1 MKDFSFLDVIINLP
15 LDSLYTYKTNLKT
28 KIGSIVKVPFGNN
41 NEITDAVVISAPYT
55 AKRNYYIKKIVSVK
69 SYEGLFSF
77 SQIQLLLWA
86 SEYYLVSLPK
96 ILNSLFSK
104 KIFNFK
110 NLEEKNKKINS
121 QLVKK
126 TNNIN
131 LIIGYNKDLKK
142 HINDNVE
149 INKKTS
155 AQHLILSPN
164 SYQCQGVYN
173 ELSKKIKE
181 ITYIYDS
188 KTSPIDKLE
197 IWRRV
202 INNKNIVIIGIKSAV
217 FLPFTKLNKIIV
229 INEHDFLYKETDR
242 VIRYNARDCAIML
255 SKINKC
261 EIDLISDS
269 PSIESMYNCQKGK
282 FIFHDKM
289 KKLSLKTDLSK
300 ISIVNKTNKKLK
312 GLLTEDVIN
321 QIKES
326 LTKNEKIIIYTPY
339 SKDIEP
345 IESFINSFFNKIKL
359 ISSAKS
365 SSMSR
370 NQLIKFYLDINKNNI
385 IIGNHSVIDSIETF
399 NYNLLVLINPDK
411 IFSNTNY
418 KSNEIYFQILFKL
431 FKKVKNEKNKKLLIQ
446 LSNSDYGN
454 LNDNIRL
461 NYNNIIKKEMVE
473 RKVFDYPPYKRLICL
488 ELNGKNISE
497 LELKG
502 KKLNEE
508 VTRKFKFCNVSDIG
522 LVKNKK
528 KIIYKIF
535 LKLDRIKNLKRNKK
549 TIYDEVRKIK
559 SRKSF
564 HKYLLTIDIDP

>member
-1 MKDFSFLDVIINLP
+1 
-15 LDSLYTYKTNLKT
+15 
-28 KIGSIVKVPFGNN
+28 
-41 NEITDAVVISAPYT
+41 
-55 AKRNYYIKKIVSVK
+55 
-69 SYEGLFSF
+69 
-77 SQIQLLLWA
+77 
-86 SEYYLVSLPK
+86 
-96 ILNSLFSK
+96 
-104 KIFNFK
+104 
-110 NLEEKNKKINS
+110 
-121 QLVKK
+121 
-126 TNNIN
+126 
-131 LIIGYNKDLKK
+131 
-142 HINDNVE
+142 
-149 INKKTS
+149 
-155 AQHLILSPN
+155 
-164 SYQCQGVYN
+164 
-173 ELSKKIKE
+173 
-181 ITYIYDS
+181 
-188 KTSPIDKLE
+188 
-197 IWRRV
+197 
-202 INNKNIVIIGIKSAV
+202 
-217 FLPFTKLNKIIV
+217 
-229 INEHDFLYKETDR
+229 
-242 VIRYNARDCAIML
+242 ML

-312 GLLTEDVIN
+312 GLLTEEVIN

-359 ISSAKS
+359 ISSVNS

-473 RKVFDYPPYKRLICL
+473 RKIFDYPPYKRLICL

>member
-28 KIGSIVKVPFGNN
+28 KIGSVVKVPFGNN
-41 NEITDAVVISAPYT
+41 NEIIDAVVISTPYIT
-55 AKRNYYIKKIVSVK
+55 KKNYFIKKIVSVK
-69 SYEGLFSF
+69 SYEGLFSIN
-77 SQIQLLLWA
+77 QIQLLLWA

-104 KIFNFK
+104 KIFNLK
-110 NLEEKNKKINS
+110 NLEKKNKIINS
-121 QLVKK
+121 KIVNN

-131 LIIGYNKDLKK
+131 LLIRYNKDLNK
-142 HINDNVE
+142 HITDNVE
-149 INKKTS
+149 VNKDS
-155 AQHLILSPN
+155 IAQHLILTPN
-164 SYQCQGVYN
+164 SYQCQEVYN
-173 ELSKKIKE
+173 KLSKKIKK

-188 KTSPIDKLE
+188 KTTPKDKLE

-217 FLPFTKLNKIIV
+217 FLPFSKLKKIIV

-269 PSIESMYNCQKGK
+269 PSIESMYNCKKGK
-282 FIFHDKM
+282 FILHDKM
-289 KKLSLKTDLSK
+289 KKLNLKSELSK
-300 ISIVNKTNKKLK
+300 ISIVNKTNKKIK
-312 GLLTEDVIN
+312 GLLTEEVIN
-321 QIKES
+321 QIKKS
-326 LTKNEKIIIYTPY
+326 LTKDEKIIIYTPY

-345 IESFINSFFNKIKL
+345 IESFVNSYFKNIRL
-359 ISSAKS
+359 ISSANS

-385 IIGNHSVIDSIETF
+385 IIGNHSVIDSLETF
-399 NYNLLVLINPDK
+399 NYNLLILINPDK

-446 LSNSDYGN
+446 LSNSDYGS

-461 NYNNIIKKEMVE
+461 NYDEIIKKEMVE
-473 RKVFDYPPYKRLICL
+473 RKVFDYPPFKRLICL

-497 LELKG
+497 LESKG

-508 VTRKFKFCNVSDIG
+508 VTKKFKFCVVSDIG
-522 LVKNKK
+522 LVKNKR

-549 TIYDEVRKIK
+549 TIYEEVRKIK

>member
-28 KIGSIVKVPFGNN
+28 KIGSVVKVPFGNN
-41 NEITDAVVISAPYT
+41 NEIIDAVVISNPYIT
-55 AKRNYYIKKIVSVK
+55 KKNYFIKKIVSVK
-69 SYEGLFSF
+69 SYEGLFSLN
-77 SQIQLLLWA
+77 QIQLLLWA

-104 KIFNFK
+104 KIFNLK
-110 NLEEKNKKINS
+110 NLEKKNKIINS
-121 QLVKK
+121 KIVNN

-131 LIIGYNKDLKK
+131 LLIRYNKDLNK
-142 HINDNVE
+142 HITDNVE
-149 INKKTS
+149 VNKDS
-155 AQHLILSPN
+155 IAQHLILTPN
-164 SYQCQGVYN
+164 SYQCQEVYN
-173 ELSKKIKE
+173 KLSKKIKK

-188 KTSPIDKLE
+188 KTTPKDKLE

-217 FLPFTKLNKIIV
+217 FLPFSKLKKIIV

-269 PSIESMYNCQKGK
+269 PSIESMYNCKKGK
-282 FIFHDKM
+282 FILHDKM
-289 KKLSLKTDLSK
+289 KKLNLKSELSK
-300 ISIVNKTNKKLK
+300 ISIVNKTNKKVK
-312 GLLTEDVIN
+312 GLLTEEVIN

-326 LTKNEKIIIYTPY
+326 LTKDEKIIIYTPY

-345 IESFINSFFNKIKL
+345 INSFVNSYFKNIRL
-359 ISSAKS
+359 ISSANS

-385 IIGNHSVIDSIETF
+385 IIGNHSVIDSLETF
-399 NYNLLVLINPDK
+399 NYNLLILINPDK

-446 LSNSDYGN
+446 LSNSDYGS

-461 NYNNIIKKEMVE
+461 NYDEIIKKEMVE
-473 RKVFDYPPYKRLICL
+473 RKVFDYPPFKRLICL

-497 LELKG
+497 LESKG

-508 VTRKFKFCNVSDIG
+508 VTKKFKFCVVSDIG
-522 LVKNKK
+522 LVKNKR

-549 TIYDEVRKIK
+549 TIYEEVRKIK

>member
-28 KIGSIVKVPFGNN
+28 KIGSVVKVPFGNN
-41 NEITDAVVISAPYT
+41 NEIIDAVVISNPYIT
-55 AKRNYYIKKIVSVK
+55 KKNYFIKKIVSVK
-69 SYEGLFSF
+69 SYEGLFSLN
-77 SQIQLLLWA
+77 QIQLLLWA

-104 KIFNFK
+104 KIFNLK
-110 NLEEKNKKINS
+110 NLEKKNKIINS
-121 QLVKK
+121 KIVNN

-131 LIIGYNKDLKK
+131 LHIRYNKDLNK
-142 HINDNVE
+142 HITDNVE
-149 INKKTS
+149 VNKDS
-155 AQHLILSPN
+155 IAQHLILTPN
-164 SYQCQGVYN
+164 SYQCQEVYN
-173 ELSKKIKE
+173 KLSKKIKE

-188 KTSPIDKLE
+188 KTTPKDKLE

-217 FLPFTKLNKIIV
+217 FLPFSKLKKIIV

-269 PSIESMYNCQKGK
+269 PSIESMYNCKKGK
-282 FIFHDKM
+282 FILHDKM
-289 KKLSLKTDLSK
+289 KKLNLKSELSK
-300 ISIVNKTNKKLK
+300 ISIVNKTNKKIK
-312 GLLTEDVIN
+312 GLLTEEVIN
-321 QIKES
+321 QIKKS
-326 LTKNEKIIIYTPY
+326 LTKDEKIIIYTPY

-345 IESFINSFFNKIKL
+345 IESFVNSYFKNIRL
-359 ISSAKS
+359 ISSANS

-385 IIGNHSVIDSIETF
+385 IIGNHSVIDSLETF
-399 NYNLLVLINPDK
+399 NYNLLILINPDK

-446 LSNSDYGN
+446 LSNSDYGS

-461 NYNNIIKKEMVE
+461 NYDEIIKKEMVE
-473 RKVFDYPPYKRLICL
+473 RKVFDYPPFKRLICL

-497 LELKG
+497 LESKG

-508 VTRKFKFCNVSDIG
+508 VTKKFKFCVVSDIG
-522 LVKNKK
+522 LVKNKR

-549 TIYDEVRKIK
+549 TIYEEVRKIK

>member
-28 KIGSIVKVPFGNN
+28 KIGSVVKVPFGNN
-41 NEITDAVVISAPYT
+41 NEIIDAVVISNPYIT
-55 AKRNYYIKKIVSVK
+55 KKNYFIKKIVSVK
-69 SYEGLFSF
+69 SYEGLFSLN
-77 SQIQLLLWA
+77 QIQLLLWA

-104 KIFNFK
+104 KIFNLK
-110 NLEEKNKKINS
+110 NLEKKNKIINS
-121 QLVKK
+121 KIVNN

-131 LIIGYNKDLKK
+131 LLIRYNKDLNK
-142 HINDNVE
+142 HITDNVE
-149 INKKTS
+149 VNKDS
-155 AQHLILSPN
+155 IAQHLILSPN
-164 SYQCQGVYN
+164 SYQCQEVFN
-173 ELSKKIKE
+173 KLSKKIKE

-188 KTSPIDKLE
+188 KTTPKDKLE

-217 FLPFTKLNKIIV
+217 FLPFSKLKKIIV

-269 PSIESMYNCQKGK
+269 PSIESMYNCKKGK
-282 FIFHDKM
+282 FILHDKM
-289 KKLSLKTDLSK
+289 KKLNLKTELSK
-300 ISIVNKTNKKLK
+300 ISIVNKTNKKVK
-312 GLLTEDVIN
+312 GLLTEEVIN

-326 LTKNEKIIIYTPY
+326 LTKDEKIIIYTPY

-345 IESFINSFFNKIKL
+345 IESFVNSYFKNIRL
-359 ISSAKS
+359 ISSANS

-385 IIGNHSVIDSIETF
+385 IIGNHSVIDSLETF
-399 NYNLLVLINPDK
+399 NYNLLILINPDK

-446 LSNSDYGN
+446 LSNSDYGS

-461 NYNNIIKKEMVE
+461 NYDEIIKKEMVE
-473 RKVFDYPPYKRLICL
+473 RKVFDYPPFKRLICL

-497 LELKG
+497 LESKG

-508 VTRKFKFCNVSDIG
+508 VTKKFKFCVVSDIG
-522 LVKNKK
+522 LVKNKR

-549 TIYDEVRKIK
+549 TIYEEVRKIK

>member
-28 KIGSIVKVPFGNN
+28 KIGSVVKVPFGNN
-41 NEITDAVVISAPYT
+41 NEIIDAVVISTPYIT
-55 AKRNYYIKKIVSVK
+55 KKNYFIKKIVSVK
-69 SYEGLFSF
+69 SYEGLFSLN
-77 SQIQLLLWA
+77 QIQLLLWA

-104 KIFNFK
+104 KIFNLK
-110 NLEEKNKKINS
+110 NLEKKNKIINS
-121 QLVKK
+121 KILNNS
-126 TNNIN
+126 NNIN
-131 LIIGYNKDLKK
+131 LHIRYNKDLNK
-142 HINDNVE
+142 HITDNVE
-149 INKKTS
+149 VNKDS
-155 AQHLILSPN
+155 IAQHLILTPN
-164 SYQCQGVYN
+164 SYQCQEVYN
-173 ELSKKIKE
+173 KLSKKIKK

-188 KTSPIDKLE
+188 KTTPKDKLE

-217 FLPFTKLNKIIV
+217 FLPFSKLKKIIV

-269 PSIESMYNCQKGK
+269 PSIESMYNCKKGK
-282 FIFHDKM
+282 FILHDKM
-289 KKLSLKTDLSK
+289 KKLNLKTELSK
-300 ISIVNKTNKKLK
+300 ISIVNKTNKKVK
-312 GLLTEDVIN
+312 GLLTEEVIN

-326 LTKNEKIIIYTPY
+326 LTKDEKIIIYTPY

-345 IESFINSFFNKIKL
+345 INSFVNSYFKNIRL
-359 ISSAKS
+359 ISSANS

-385 IIGNHSVIDSIETF
+385 IIGNHSVIDSLETF
-399 NYNLLVLINPDK
+399 NYNLLILINPDK

-446 LSNSDYGN
+446 LSNSDYGS

-461 NYNNIIKKEMVE
+461 NYDEIIKKEMVE

-497 LELKG
+497 LESKG

-508 VTRKFKFCNVSDIG
+508 VTKKFKFCIVSDIG
-522 LVKNKK
+522 LVKNKR

-549 TIYDEVRKIK
+549 TIYEEVRKIK

>member
-28 KIGSIVKVPFGNN
+28 KIGSVVKVPFGNN
-41 NEITDAVVISAPYT
+41 NEIIDAVVISNPYIT
-55 AKRNYYIKKIVSVK
+55 KKNYFIKKIVSVK
-69 SYEGLFSF
+69 SYEGLFSIN
-77 SQIQLLLWA
+77 QIQLLLWA

-104 KIFNFK
+104 KIFNLK
-110 NLEEKNKKINS
+110 NLEKKNKIINS
-121 QLVKK
+121 KIVNN

-131 LIIGYNKDLKK
+131 LLIRYNKDLNK
-142 HINDNVE
+142 HITDNVE
-149 INKKTS
+149 VNKDS
-155 AQHLILSPN
+155 IAQHLILTPN
-164 SYQCQGVYN
+164 SYQCQEVYN
-173 ELSKKIKE
+173 KLSKKIKK

-188 KTSPIDKLE
+188 KTTPKDKLE

-217 FLPFTKLNKIIV
+217 FLPFSKLKKIIV

-269 PSIESMYNCQKGK
+269 PSIESMYNCKKGK
-282 FIFHDKM
+282 FILHDKM
-289 KKLSLKTDLSK
+289 KKLNLKSELSK
-300 ISIVNKTNKKLK
+300 ISIVNKTNKKVK
-312 GLLTEDVIN
+312 GLLTEEVIN

-326 LTKNEKIIIYTPY
+326 LTKDEKIIIYTPY

-345 IESFINSFFNKIKL
+345 INSFVNSYFKNIRL
-359 ISSAKS
+359 ISSANS

-385 IIGNHSVIDSIETF
+385 IIGNHSVIDSLETF
-399 NYNLLVLINPDK
+399 NYNLLILINPDK

-446 LSNSDYGN
+446 LSNSDYGS

-461 NYNNIIKKEMVE
+461 NYDEIIKKEMVE
-473 RKVFDYPPYKRLICL
+473 RKVFDYPPFKRLICL

-497 LELKG
+497 LESKG

-508 VTRKFKFCNVSDIG
+508 VTKKFKFCVVSDIG
-522 LVKNKK
+522 LVKNKR

-549 TIYDEVRKIK
+549 TIYEEVRKIK

>member
-1 MKDFSFLDVIINLP
+1 MKDFFFIDVIINLP

-28 KIGSIVKVPFGNN
+28 KIGTIVKVPFGNN
-41 NEITDAVVISAPYT
+41 NEIIDAVVISTPYNG
-55 AKRNYYIKKIVSVK
+55 KKNYYIKKIVSIK
-69 SYEGLFSF
+69 NYEGLFSYN
-77 SQIQLLLWA
+77 QIQLLLWA

-104 KIFNFK
+104 KIFNLK
-110 NLEEKNKKINS
+110 KLEEKNKIS
-121 QLVKK
+121 QIANNN
-126 TNNIN
+126 NNIN
-131 LIIGYNKDLKK
+131 LLIKYNKDLKK
-142 HINDNVE
+142 HITDNVE
-149 INKKTS
+149 ISKKTR
-155 AQHLILSPN
+155 AQHLILFPN
-164 SYQCQGVYN
+164 SYQCQELYN
-173 ELSKKIKE
+173 KLSKKIKE

-188 KTSPIDKLE
+188 KTSPKDKLE

-229 INEHDFLYKETDR
+229 TNENDYLYKETDR

-269 PSIESMYNCQKGK
+269 PSIESMYNCEKGK
-282 FIFHDKM
+282 FIFHDKK

-312 GLLTEDVIN
+312 GLLTEEIIN
-321 QIKES
+321 QIEES
-326 LTKNEKIIIYTPY
+326 LNKNEKIIIYTPY

-345 IESFINSFFNKIKL
+345 IESFINSYFNKIKS
-359 ISSAKS
+359 ISTAKS
-365 SSMSR
+365 TSMTR

-385 IIGNHSVIDSIETF
+385 IVGNHSVIDSLEIF

-431 FKKVKNEKNKKLLIQ
+431 FKKVKNEKNKKLTIQ

-461 NYNNIIKKEMVE
+461 NYHDIVKKEMIE

-488 ELNGKNISE
+488 ELIGKNISE

-502 KKLNEE
+502 KRLNEE
-508 VTRKFKFCNVSDIG
+508 ISKKFKFCNVTDIG

-535 LKLDRIKNLKRNKK
+535 LKLDRTKNLKRNKK
-549 TIYDEVRKIK
+549 TIYEEVKKIK

>member
-28 KIGSIVKVPFGNN
+28 KIGSVVKVPFGNN
-41 NEITDAVVISAPYT
+41 NEIIDAVVISNPYIT
-55 AKRNYYIKKIVSVK
+55 KKNYFIKKIVSVK
-69 SYEGLFSF
+69 SYEGLFSLN
-77 SQIQLLLWA
+77 QIQLLLWA

-104 KIFNFK
+104 KIFNLK
-110 NLEEKNKKINS
+110 NLEKKNKIINS
-121 QLVKK
+121 KIVNN

-131 LIIGYNKDLKK
+131 LLIRYNKDLNK
-142 HINDNVE
+142 HITDNVE
-149 INKKTS
+149 VNKDS
-155 AQHLILSPN
+155 IAQHLILTPN
-164 SYQCQGVYN
+164 SYQCQEVYN
-173 ELSKKIKE
+173 KLSKKIKE

-188 KTSPIDKLE
+188 KTPPKDKLE

-217 FLPFTKLNKIIV
+217 FLPFSKLKKIIV

-269 PSIESMYNCQKGK
+269 PSIESMYNCKKGK
-282 FIFHDKM
+282 FILHDKM
-289 KKLSLKTDLSK
+289 KKLNLKSELSK
-300 ISIVNKTNKKLK
+300 ISIVNKTNKKVK
-312 GLLTEDVIN
+312 GLLTEEVIN

-326 LTKNEKIIIYTPY
+326 LTKDEKIIIYTPY

-345 IESFINSFFNKIKL
+345 INSFVNSYFKNIRL
-359 ISSAKS
+359 ISSANS

-385 IIGNHSVIDSIETF
+385 IIGNHSVIDSLETF
-399 NYNLLVLINPDK
+399 NYNLLILINPDK

-446 LSNSDYGN
+446 LSNSDYGS

-461 NYNNIIKKEMVE
+461 NYDEIIKKEMVE
-473 RKVFDYPPYKRLICL
+473 RKVFDYPPFKRLICL

-497 LELKG
+497 LESKG

-508 VTRKFKFCNVSDIG
+508 VTKKFKFCVVSDIG
-522 LVKNKK
+522 LVKNKR

-549 TIYDEVRKIK
+549 TIYEEVRKIK